1 MVTTPMT
8 MVPMIGVFIADAA
21 DHGLGQRQG
30 ADAYQQP
37 LADVQGNRHLAP
49 GERLQHGRVVCPEVG
64 HDGTVT
70 AGFVQ
75 QAVEQD
81 AHADHHGDGAD
92 GVGDGHAFEPADGGI
107 DDYDDAEHG
116 EAGHVGIAGYCFKQF
131 GCAYELGDHGGAE
144 ESDDEDGRH
153 IGQRVGFVP
162 GADDIDDGDC
172 VNFAGYEGN
181 LLSEN
186 THDQENDH
194 HLDNGHV
201 QPAVTDLPGHA
212 GPADEGG
219 NAGVGGNRGHSQ
231 DKAA

>member
-1 MVTTPMT
+1 M
-8 MVPMIGVFIADAA
+8 
-21 DHGLGQRQG
+21 
-30 ADAYQQP
+30 
-37 LADVQGNRHLAP
+37 
-49 GERLQHGRVVCPEVG
+49 G

-92 GVGDGHAFEPADGGI
+92 GVGDGHAFEPTDGGV

-116 EAGHVGIAGYCFKQF
+116 EAGHVGIAGNCFKQF
-131 GCAYELGDHGGAE
+131 GRAYELGDHGGAE

-153 IGQRVGFVP
+153 IGQCVGFIP
-162 GADDIDDGDC
+162 GTDDIDDGDC